1 MTRRLHLPAGFRRV
15 FVRETRH
22 IAARPGLMLMLVPF
36 PLLLFAALAMA
47 FHVASPSDLPVAVV
61 DQDHSTLSRQIVRLI
76 DATPEVAV
84 TAEVPT
90 LAEGRQLLIDGRA
103 YAVVLIPPNTDR
115 DVMAGRQP
123 EVAFFYNYQM
133 LTPGSLA
140 ARAISGALQTVA
152 AGISI
157 EARVARGADVD
168 SATAA
173 VNPIPVRQSQLFNPS
188 LDYIQF
194 LLAAIFPTVLQI
206 FVATTAALSFARDK
220 HNGASLGY
228 SLRLGHSLAGT
239 IAGKLAPYT
248 ICYLAV
254 LWGADAVLVGPMG
267 ADFSG
272 DLGFHIVSGIL
283 FVVAAQLLGAAAAL
297 AAPSTVIALAAVS
310 IITGPAF
317 GFTGVTLPSLSM
329 NGFSALWAQALPV
342 NSYLLIRI
350 DNVVRG
356 AAIALSLPEL
366 LQLAGLIVLYG
377 GLTILLLWWQGAAR
391 SVRSGSTKPC

>member
-1 MTRRLHLPAGFRRV
+1 M
-15 FVRETRH
+15 REARH
-22 IAARPGLMLMLVPF
+22 IVARPGLMLMLVPF

-47 FHVASPSDLPVAVV
+47 FHVASPHDLPVAVV
-61 DQDHSTLSRQIVRLI
+61 DQNHSTLSRQIVRLI

-84 TAEVPT
+84 AAEVPT
-90 LAEGRQLLIDGRA
+90 LTEGRQLMIEGRA

-115 DVMAGRQP
+115 DVLAGRQP

-133 LTPGSLA
+133 LTPGSLV

-152 AGISI
+152 AGIAI
-157 EARVARGADVD
+157 EERVARGADVD

-206 FVATTAALSFARDK
+206 FIATTAALSFAREK
-220 HNGASLGY
+220 HNGAGLGY
-228 SLRLGHSLAGT
+228 CVRLGRSPMAT

-248 ICYLAV
+248 ICYIAV
-254 LWGADAVLVGPMG
+254 LWAADAVLVGLMG
-267 ADFSG
+267 ADFNG

-283 FVVAAQLLGAAAAL
+283 FVLAAQLLGATAAL
-297 AAPSTVIALAAVS
+297 AAPSSVIALAAVS

-342 NSYLLIRI
+342 NSYLLVRI

-356 AAIALSLPEL
+356 APIALAMPEL
-366 LQLAGLIVLYG
+366 LRLVGLIVIYG
-377 GLTILLLWWQGAAR
+377 GLTVLLLWWQSAGGFL
-391 SVRSGSTKPC
+391 RSGSTKPC